1 MFLTLRMLTMKNR
14 LLSLIAL
21 MAFFAG
27 THALANG
34 VKTYQQVCMV
44 CHASGVANAP
54 KTGDKARWA
63 PLIAEGQVILTAHGY
78 VGVRAMPPKGGK
90 PDLSVEDF
98 SEAVN
103 HMVNQSGG
111 NWKKADKVTLDAI
124 KKEIGARELA
134 MKNPKK

>member
-1 MFLTLRMLTMKNR
+1 MKNR
-14 LLSLIAL
+14 WLFLIAL
-21 MAFFAG
+21 MGFLAGSHAF
-27 THALANG
+27 ANG
-34 VKTYQQVCMV
+34 VKIYQQVCV
-44 CHASGVANAP
+44 ACHASGAANAP

-78 VGVRAMPPKGGK
+78 VGVRAMPAKGGK

-111 NWKKADKVTLDAI
+111 NWKKADKATLDAI
-124 KKEIGARELA
+124 KKEIVARELA
-134 MKNPKK
+134 LKNPKK

>member
-1 MFLTLRMLTMKNR
+1 MKNG
-14 LLSLIAL
+14 LLFLIAL
-21 MAFFAG
+21 TSFGGVTPAFS
-27 THALANG
+27 NG
-34 VKTYQQVCMV
+34 VKTYQQVCLA
-44 CHASGVANAP
+44 CHASGAANAP

-78 VGVRAMPPKGGK
+78 VGVRAMPAKGGK

-111 NWKKADKVTLDAI
+111 NWMKVNKVTLDAI
-124 KKEIGARELA
+124 KKEIVARELA
-134 MKNPKK
+134 QKPPQK